1 MPPKKPPTTLKR
13 LKPLTYHQT
22 VIEMLKFLEV
32 CIHTIL
38 FVRRIY
44 PTELFTKRKIYDAPV
59 YQSRHPDLNKY
70 ISGAVKSVGDELVRG
85 TVERVVL
92 VIRDRENIAIER
104 FLFNFS
110 GFISIPEDADWQKWQ
125 NIESAMTAPV
135 LAQYFRSF
143 LIRLGMLDSYLGVIP
158 AQWDPTFAVVME
170 MKEGNIPAEPLT
182 KAKAKDKPPREW
194 VPAVPQNTTEGTTAE
209 AENHIIRA
217 VDTGIISLSLIVQ
230 ESEEKLLRVTTQ
242 EDSMGI

>member
-1 MPPKKPPTTLKR
+1 MPPKKSPAMLKR
-13 LKPLTYHQT
+13 LKPLTYH
-22 VIEMLKFLEV
+22 LEV

-70 ISGAVKSVGDELVRG
+70 ISGAVKSVGDELTG
-85 TVERVVL
+85 KSGKSNL
-92 VIRDRENIAIER
+92 AIGVYCKA
-104 FLFNFS
+104 LTFNS
-110 GFISIPEDADWQKWQ
+110 
-125 NIESAMTAPV
+125 IESAMTAPV

-170 MKEGNIPAEPLT
+170 MKEGNIPSEPLT
-182 KAKAKDKPPREW
+182 KAVILNIRSPKSRKSLHGSGFPLSYRILLMEPPPKQR
-194 VPAVPQNTTEGTTAE
+194 TTLSGLW
-209 AENHIIRA
+209 IL
-217 VDTGIISLSLIVQ
+217 LSLIVQ
-230 ESEEKLLRVTTQ
+230 ESEEKLLRVATQ
-242 EDSMGI
+242 ED